1 LLPPIGDAV
10 VVEAVERMLLQR
22 AKAEAELKN

>member
-10 VVEAVERMLLQR
+10 VVEAVERTLLQR